1 MPSWAKVSWDNT
13 KCRSLSQNKFCI
25 DWHTLKSTRNS
36 IEVLFNFRVKIKLN
50 NYFQMWDR
58 TAGRIYNFVL
68 NCSLFNEY
76 FNCKT
81 INLHDL
87 ISNLNL
93 DSTCTK
99 TISRIY
105 FRCYGFVY
113 TEFFCWFRVLPTLN
127 DSCFVE
133 GTYYFKI
140 TQQEQSVGNCCFSE
154 TFL

>member
-99 TISRIY
+99 TISRICILGVTVSCIRS
-105 FRCYGFVY
+105 FFVGFVY
-113 TEFFCWFRVLPTLN
+113 YQLWMILVSLKALIILKLRSKNSL
-127 DSCFVE
+127 
-133 GTYYFKI
+133 
-140 TQQEQSVGNCCFSE
+140 
-154 TFL
+154 